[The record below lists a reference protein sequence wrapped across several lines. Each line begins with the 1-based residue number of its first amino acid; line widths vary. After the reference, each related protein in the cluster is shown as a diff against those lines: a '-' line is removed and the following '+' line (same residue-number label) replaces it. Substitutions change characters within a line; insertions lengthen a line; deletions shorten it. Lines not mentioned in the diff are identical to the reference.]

1 MVIVAVFALL
11 ALFSFISIAL
21 SAEDPRGHSD
31 PRDNP
36 LLWGARARR
45 VAAHPQHHPHD
56 RPGNPR
62 GRRHVRARVQPPGGP
77 LRG

>member
-11 ALFSFISIAL
+11 ALFSFVSIVL

-36 LLWGARARR
+36 LLW
-45 VAAHPQHHPHD
+45 VAL
-56 RPGNPR
+56 
-62 GRRHVRARVQPPGGP
+62 GRR
-77 LRG
+77 